1 MSMHRLDLKLETYPA
16 VLREV
21 NRKMKKKRQEL
32 NSSQTQV
39 CLKPESK
46 ENWDLSISRT
56 KTPFRASSFGYLI

>member
-1 MSMHRLDLKLETYPA
+1 MHRLDLKLETYPA

-32 NSSQTQV
+32 NSSQISV

-46 ENWDLSISRT
+46 ENPDLSVFPKDR
-56 KTPFRASSFGYLI
+56 KAA

>member
-1 MSMHRLDLKLETYPA
+1 MHRLDLKLETYPA

-56 KTPFRASSFGYLI
+56 TAKQPDPGCFLYLF

>member
-1 MSMHRLDLKLETYPA
+1 MHRLDLKLETYPA

-46 ENWDLSISRT
+46 ENWDLSIFPNDR
-56 KTPFRASSFGYLI
+56 KAA